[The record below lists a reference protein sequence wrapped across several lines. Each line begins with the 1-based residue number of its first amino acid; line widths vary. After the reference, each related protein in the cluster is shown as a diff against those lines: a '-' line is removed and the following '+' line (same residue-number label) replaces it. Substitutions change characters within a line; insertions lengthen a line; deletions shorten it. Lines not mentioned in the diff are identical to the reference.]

1 MKIPESTTLVSG
13 LAGAGEQSLAD
24 VAYATLEEMIVTLK
38 LAPGSAVSESTL
50 SKLLNIG
57 RTPIREALQRLARDY
72 LVNILPRRGI
82 IVSEINIRQQ
92 LKMLEVRREID
103 RLLATAAAR
112 RANEAERVQFQ
123 EIADCLDRVSREK
136 DEMGFVRLDRDFNL
150 LLAQASRNEFAASSM
165 EPMQALSRR
174 FWYIHFK
181 QVGDLPLISRL
192 HADVCRAIAGGD
204 PKKAGAA
211 SDRLLDY
218 IEEFTRA
225 TVSVDV

>member
-1 MKIPESTTLVSG
+1 MKIPESSTLASG
-13 LAGAGEQSLAD
+13 LAGAEEQSLAD
-24 VAYATLEEMIVTLK
+24 VAYARLEEMIVTLK
-38 LAPGSAVSESTL
+38 LPPGGAVSEATL
-50 SKLLNIG
+50 SKLLDIG

-112 RANEAERVQFQ
+112 RANAEERARFR
-123 EIADCLDRVSREK
+123 EIADCLDRVEREK
-136 DEMGFVRLDRDFNL
+136 DEMGFVRIDRDLNL
-150 LLAQASRNEFAASSM
+150 LVAQASRNEFAATAM

-192 HADVCRAIAGGD
+192 HAEVARAIAD
-204 PKKAGAA
+204 ADVKRAGEA

>member
-112 RANEAERVQFQ
+112 RANEAERARFR
-123 EIADCLDRVSREK
+123 EIADCLDRVSHEK

-192 HADVCRAIAGGD
+192 HADVCRAIAEGD

-218 IEEFTRA
+218 IDEFTRA